1 MMQTNSAR
9 PDRPRKRS
17 APLGQKD
24 GQEMGGRQGDPF
36 RVLVGISQANT
47 AAQEKRD
54 TDSARKKQRI
64 AH

>member
-1 MMQTNSAR
+1 MIQTNSAR

-36 RVLVGISQANT
+36 RVPVGISRANT
-47 AAQEKRD
+47 ADPGK
-54 TDSARKKQRI
+54 ARY
-64 AH
+64 